1 MNVNEGNWISNLIHP
16 LEFVNF
22 QWQKVNQMP
31 DMVKI
36 TIAHQR
42 NLIEKHITPFKSSK
56 HKYFIK

>member
-36 TIAHQR
+36 TIAHQIY
-42 NLIEKHITPFKSSK
+42 LIQKKKH
-56 HKYFIK
+56 YFI

>member
-36 TIAHQR
+36 TIAHQI
-42 NLIEKHITPFKSSK
+42 NLIQKKKNITSFKSWK
-56 HKYFIK
+56 HK